1 MLYIY
6 CCMDFLIN
14 ESQLRTIL
22 QEQDE
27 SRMTEYMKTMYSFT
41 KNLANR
47 VSKVYGLNVKMLLTW
62 GTAVGG
68 LVMPL
73 DQFIKSGEFDL
84 SDDQRYL
91 VLAGI
96 AFILFFDNKKG
107 LVKILEK
114 IKEEGL
120 EDVFR
125 KTLEKGK
132 DLKSSFKGFLSSLN
146 VSVSSFM
153 DTVAYSFLIPIILD
167 IQNIAESSVDPKEA
181 GLLIAERLVSS
192 GIVVIGAQALSQVIR
207 KIIEKIK

>member
-1 MLYIY
+1 
-6 CCMDFLIN
+6 MDFLIN
-14 ESQLRTIL
+14 ESQLRIIL

-27 SRMTEYMKTMYSFT
+27 SKMTDYMKTMYSFT

-73 DQFIKSGEFDL
+73 DKFIRDGNFEL
-84 SDDQRYL
+84 TDDQRYL

-96 AFILFFDNKKG
+96 AFIMFYENKRG
-107 LVKILEK
+107 LVKILKK

-120 EDVFR
+120 ENTFSLA
-125 KTLEKGK
+125 LEKAK
-132 DLKSSFKGFLSSLN
+132 DLKNSFKSFLSSIN
-146 VSVSSFM
+146 VTVGSFL

-167 IQNIAESSVDPKEA
+167 IQSVASGSTDLKEA
-181 GLLIAERLVSS
+181 SIMITERLIASGVVVVSGKVLASVIKKILER
-192 GIVVIGAQALSQVIR
+192 
-207 KIIEKIK
+207 IK

>member
-1 MLYIY
+1 
-6 CCMDFLIN
+6 MDFLIN
-14 ESQLRTIL
+14 ESQLRIIL

-27 SRMTEYMKTMYSFT
+27 SKMTDYMKTMYSFT

-62 GTAVGG
+62 GTSVGG

-73 DQFIKSGEFDL
+73 DKFIRDGNFEL
-84 SDDQRYL
+84 TDDQRYL

-96 AFILFFDNKKG
+96 AFVTFYENKVG
-107 LVKILEK
+107 LVKILKK

-125 KTLEKGK
+125 LVLEKAK
-132 DLKSSFKGFLSSLN
+132 DLKSSFKGFLNSLN
-146 VSVSSFM
+146 ITVSTFM
-153 DTVAYSFLIPIILD
+153 DTVAYSFLIPIIMD
-167 IQNIAESSVDPKEA
+167 IQYIASGTSNPKESA
-181 GLLIAERLVSS
+181 ILIAERLVAS
-192 GIVVIGAQALSQVIR
+192 GAVVISAQVLSQVIK